1 MASVSD
7 GEQQSYESYNN
18 IIVDELGEIKNELT
32 SLLSVSSDGIRID
45 TRPITD
51 KLEEVRNLVEEA
63 RKAADAQRDLAAAD
77 EIAKLKQTIAD
88 QKDTQNAMLE
98 LMNKMI
104 AKLDK
109 QEEQTARLTDEISG
123 TRDESVKKDIEDI
136 KYTLGV
142 MQGAEDKDADADLEE
157 SIGKL
162 KAELSQM
169 AGIIGSAGQRQTG
182 QITRHV
188 RGDWK
193 TAGMQARRF
202 RWLQRGTLTRICVK
216 RPQMCFSG
224 LFTYVLCVT

>member
-1 MASVSD
+1 
-7 GEQQSYESYNN
+7 
-18 IIVDELGEIKNELT
+18 
-32 SLLSVSSDGIRID
+32 
-45 TRPITD
+45 
-51 KLEEVRNLVEEA
+51 
-63 RKAADAQRDLAAAD
+63 
-77 EIAKLKQTIAD
+77 
-88 QKDTQNAMLE
+88 MLE

-169 AGIIGSAGQRQTG
+169 AGIIGAQDKDKQ
-182 QITRHV
+182 
-188 RGDWK
+188 DK
-193 TAGMQARRF
+193 
-202 RWLQRGTLTRICVK
+202 
-216 RPQMCFSG
+216 
-224 LFTYVLCVT
+224 